1 MYLGYLSSEG
11 SQVAFETFLSL
22 FFSSPEFLCRGVRP
36 TFRVGALSAR
46 CRTAQA
52 LRIAHAREPA
62 AQYHARM
69 TLRARA
75 TLARVGS
82 VEIKA

>member
-22 FFSSPEFLCRGVRP
+22 FFFLQNFSVVESVPRSEWAPCQHAVAPRKHCASP
-36 TFRVGALSAR
+36 T
-46 CRTAQA
+46 
-52 LRIAHAREPA
+52 AREPA